1 MLQVQMKTKATISEF
16 GLIGTDEN
24 VISVNKFLSEKV
36 HSDFYKELELFAKT
50 DKGKD
55 VLQFTGNGRYLQA
68 KSYVGTIQTTSG
80 FVLEILPKTVS
91 KNEEVNKEKE
101 IEKSK
106 QIFMK
111 LLHLLY
117 KLPNYKNIDSA
128 NFERIKDLEIFEIF
142 IFMFLEEVG
151 IIIKK
156 GIKSDYV
163 GQEDNLFYLKGKLL
177 INEQIKRNSIHK
189 ERFYVQYDDYN
200 QNRAENRLIKSTLKL
215 LSNISRDFDNQRKIR
230 QYLEH
235 MNWIELSLNIDKDFS
250 MVKTGRGMEH
260 YKNALIWSKVFLKKE
275 SFSSFSGDTVAFAI
289 LYPMEKLF
297 EYFVQ
302 WWLETKYPHLQIEAQ
317 NGGYDFVKDLFTVRP
332 DFLIK
337 KDNQFICVADAK
349 WKLIENDGDFSQSD
363 FYQLFAYK
371 DIFSYQEKIKNRENK
386 KLALRIYYPKIE
398 NLFETPKIFR
408 YFDNTKIKIIPL
420 DIEKELINNK

>member
-1 MLQVQMKTKATISEF
+1 MNNQNKATISEF
-16 GLIGTDEN
+16 GLIGCE
-24 VISVNKFLSEKV
+24 IEPSNKFLSAGVVEN
-36 HSDFYKELELFAKT
+36 FYKELESFAKT

-55 VLQFTGNGRYLQA
+55 VLQFTGNGKYLQA

-80 FVLEILPKTVS
+80 FMLEILPKTVS

-128 NFERIKDLEIFEIF
+128 NFERIKNLEIFEIF
-142 IFMFLEEVG
+142 IFMFLQEVG

-163 GQEDNLFYLKGKLL
+163 GCEDNLFYLKGKLL
-177 INEQIKRNSIHK
+177 IKEQIKRNSIHK

-215 LSNISRDFDNQRKIR
+215 LSNISRDFENQRKIR
-230 QYLEH
+230 QYMQHL
-235 MNWIELSLNIDKDFS
+235 NWIDLSLNIDKDFS

-275 SFSSFSGDTVAFAI
+275 SFSSFSGDTIAFAI

-297 EYFVQ
+297 ECFIE
-302 WWLETKYPHLQIEAQ
+302 WWLEKRYSHLQIEAQ
-317 NGGYDFVKDLFTVRP
+317 NGGVDFVEKLFTVRP

-337 KDNQFICVADAK
+337 KDNQAICVADAK
-349 WKLIENDGDFSQSD
+349 WKLIEKDNDFSQSD

-371 DIFSYQEKIKNRENK
+371 HIFLKEQKENYK
-386 KLALRIYYPKIE
+386 DNICELMSLKIYYPKSDYLEKSRI
-398 NLFETPKIFR
+398 FE
-408 YFDNTKIKIIPL
+408 YFEDEGNIKIVPL
-420 DIEKELINNK
+420 DIETELFK